1 MKTLCLLRHAQASRR
16 MDLQDFDRPLSHAG
30 FEAVHRM
37 AEVFRSEDLAP
48 GLVLCSA
55 ARRARETWE
64 ALAAHLPAEA
74 GAPVALDLR
83 NELYLASDKRLLMA
97 LRALPDAADAVLVVA
112 HNPGLQRLVT
122 GLAGPASCADAL
134 AALRQGYPPAGLAVL
149 TFALE
154 RWRDI
159 APKAGRLER
168 FLHPGPYT
176 KSR

>member
-1 MKTLCLLRHAQASRR
+1 MKTLCLMRHAQASRR
-16 MDLQDFDRPLSHAG
+16 IDLQDFDRPLAHAG

-37 AEVFRSEDLAP
+37 AEVFRSENLVP

-64 ALAAHLPAEA
+64 ALAAYLPSEA
-74 GAPVALDLR
+74 GAPAALELR
-83 NELYLASDKRLLMA
+83 EELYLASDKRLLMA

-122 GLAGPASCADAL
+122 GLAGPASGADAL
-134 AALRQGYPPAGLAVL
+134 AALRRGYPPAGLAVL

-159 APKAGRLER
+159 APKAGCLER
-168 FLHPGPYT
+168 FLHPGPRT
-176 KSR
+176 A

>member
-16 MDLQDFDRPLSHAG
+16 IDLQDFDRPLAHAG
-30 FEAVHRM
+30 FEAIHRM
-37 AEVFRSEDLAP
+37 AEIFRAENLVP

-64 ALAAHLPAEA
+64 ALAAHLPLDA
-74 GAPVALDLR
+74 GAQVALDLR
-83 NELYLASDKRLLMA
+83 EELYLASDKRLLMA
-97 LRALPDAADAVLVVA
+97 LRAVPDAADAVLVVA

-122 GLAGPASCADAL
+122 GLTGPASRADAL

-154 RWRDI
+154 RWRDL
-159 APKAGRLER
+159 APNAGRLER
-168 FLHPGPYT
+168 FLHPRGA
-176 KSR
+176 